1 LPERAA
7 IRQVP
12 LFGGHLEIHLEMGFP
27 VTANALDNRVAR
39 EASLARPDSVT
50 ARTKDSF
57 VGRAALAREPIMGT
71 FDIQQAPRHVIDLE
85 AADLLAARF
94 GVDPD
99 LYFLPQAIPGI
110 AAVIPLKL

>member
-1 LPERAA
+1 
-7 IRQVP
+7 
-12 LFGGHLEIHLEMGFP
+12 MGLS
-27 VTANALDNRVAR
+27 VTANALDNRVTR
-39 EASLARPDSVT
+39 EAFLLRPNGVA

-57 VGRAALAREPIMGT
+57 VGRAALPGEPIRGA
-71 FDIQQAPRHVIDLE
+71 FDIQQASRHIIDLE

-110 AAVIPLKL
+110 AAVISFKLQIESDVA